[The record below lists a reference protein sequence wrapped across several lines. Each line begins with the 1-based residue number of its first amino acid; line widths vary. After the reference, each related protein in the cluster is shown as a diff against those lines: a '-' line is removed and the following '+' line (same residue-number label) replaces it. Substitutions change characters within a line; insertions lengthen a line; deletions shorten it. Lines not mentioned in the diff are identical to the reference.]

1 MNWKSDRLKYRPYNA
16 FDFKDFSD
24 VVCNDDV
31 MLYISGK
38 GNSSKV
44 ARHKFDDIVS
54 KNDIDDGFVFFRVSL
69 LNGTHI
75 GFAKAVFFEG
85 EGVEIGYAILP
96 SFWRKGYASEII
108 KFMKDYCLE
117 NHPKLTLM
125 AVVDTQNIASIKV
138 LEKAD
143 FKIYKKDVFRDDYCW
158 FLRFKS

>member
-16 FDFKDFSD
+16 LDFSDFSD
-24 VVCNDDV
+24 VVCNDKV
-31 MLYISGK
+31 MVHISGR

-44 ARHKFDDIVS
+44 ARKKFDDIVS
-54 KNDIDDGFVFFRVSL
+54 QNDIDDGFVFFRVSL
-69 LNGTHI
+69 RDGTHI
-75 GFAKAVFFEG
+75 GFAKAVFFKG

-108 KFMKDYCLE
+108 DFMKNYCLE

-158 FLRFKS
+158 FLRFNS